1 MLLQLALIFKPWV
14 LEKLCSRCTLCN
26 SLGKSELEEADGLLA
41 DGLEI
46 RFIVV
51 DICVDDHA
59 FNLLLSLAWVRVPAR
74 QQHVGDHADTPNI
87 DLLVVSRLH
96 LLILANPYDLRC
108 HVEWTAQN
116 EVEALLR
123 IKEAREAKIS
133 NLNTQVI
140 DVLRLEEDVLWLEI
154 AMCDVLAVHVV
165 DSEQDLVHNHSCF

>member
-14 LEKLCSRCTLCN
+14 LEKLRSRCTLCDW
-26 SLGKSELEEADGLLA
+26 LGKSELEEADGLLA

-59 FNLLLSLAWVRVPAR
+59 FDLLLSLAWVRIPAR

-87 DLLVVSRLH
+87 DLLVVCHLD
-96 LLILANPYDLRC
+96 LLILTNPNDLRC
-108 HVEWTAQN
+108 HVKWTAQN

-123 IKEAREAKIS
+123 VKEA
-133 NLNTQVI
+133 
-140 DVLRLEEDVLWLEI
+140 
-154 AMCDVLAVHVV
+154 
-165 DSEQDLVHNHSCF
+165 